1 MTTRRRLQSIALL
14 GFLVGIVFSAYR
26 VRMHAESELRHV
38 SEPVKLGAISAR
50 EGATDI
56 SSRLTAAALRE
67 GETATFELCADDA
80 MQAEPWS
87 GAFLVLVWAPA
98 TETLGLKIP
107 MDGRQLALV
116 RRRDGRAC
124 MPLGGGPIPVSDR
137 YAIDLVHR
145 YQPIPKELA
154 EVSVWGRIL
163 ARRPLGP
170 LDALGFALVFVSI
183 LLLLSTFIEPGAR
196 TPALNRS
203 EAWRIGLPGIAVGV
217 AGIYLVFSLPS
228 AGPLA
233 VMGRGLLV
241 GLVQVGVSIGIARAF
256 AGGPRIALA
265 LYAPPKNVWPA
276 IVFSVASGAGTY
288 GIARVLLHLVPST
301 GEAPITGF
309 VAWSSGALSFATLGL
324 LTPVAEEVF
333 FRGFVFK
340 TLEAF
345 GKAAAILGSALA
357 FALLHL
363 EQTYGN
369 WGAFS
374 SIAVAGLVFSGL
386 RAATGSTL
394 VPAFAHL
401 FYNSMLS
408 LSAFE

>member
-1 MTTRRRLQSIALL
+1 MTVRGRLQSIALV
-14 GFLVGIVFSAYR
+14 GFLIGLVLSAYQ
-26 VRMHAESELRHV
+26 VRLHAEGELRHV
-38 SEPVKLGAISAR
+38 SEPVKLGAVGAQ

-56 SSRLTAAALRE
+56 SSRLTSAALRE
-67 GETATFELCADDA
+67 GETATFELCADDP

-98 TETLGLKIP
+98 TETLGLKVP
-107 MDGRQLALV
+107 MDARQLALV

-137 YAIDLVHR
+137 FAIDLVHR

-163 ARRPLGP
+163 ARRPLGA
-170 LDALGFALVFVSI
+170 LDALGFSLVFASI
-183 LLLLSTFIEPGAR
+183 LLLLSTFIEPR
-196 TPALNRS
+196 TRVPSLGRRD
-203 EAWRIGLPGIAVGV
+203 AWRIGLPGMLVGF
-217 AGIYLVFSLPS
+217 AAIYVVFSLPS

-241 GLVQVGVSIGIARAF
+241 ALVQIGVAVAVSRALAGDARV
-256 AGGPRIALA
+256 ALA

-276 IVFSVASGAGTY
+276 MVFSLASGVGTY
-288 GIARVLLHLVPST
+288 GIARALLHLVPST

-324 LTPVAEEVF
+324 LTPVAEEIF
-333 FRGFVFK
+333 FRGFVFR
-340 TLEAF
+340 TLETF
-345 GKAAAILGSALA
+345 GRTVAVLGSALA

-363 EQTYGN
+363 EQTFGN

-374 SIAVAGLVFSGL
+374 SIAVAGLVFSAL
-386 RAATGSTL
+386 RATTGSTL

-401 FYNSMLS
+401 FYNWMLS
-408 LSAFE
+408 LSAFD